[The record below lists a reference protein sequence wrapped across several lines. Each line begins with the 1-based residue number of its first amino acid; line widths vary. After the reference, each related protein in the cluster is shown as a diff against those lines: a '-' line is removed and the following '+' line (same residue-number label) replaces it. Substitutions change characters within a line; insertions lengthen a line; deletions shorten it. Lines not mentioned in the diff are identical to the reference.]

1 MRGIVFF
8 LASTRG
14 NMTTMR
20 DVLLIGP
27 ATPTMLT
34 KLQRNGN
41 CNIITES
48 ELLASDGDMDK
59 DDCDNNS
66 HPAPPPH
73 YLKKY
78 GHTIEYVLTNG
89 HDGLPPSYLPSLPNL
104 KLISCNGVGYDAIP
118 ATQAID
124 RGIVITHTPGVLDAE
139 TSTTAIL
146 LLLACYRNLLSC
158 ERYARSGDWSSSG
171 GKPHPLSRTADGR
184 RVGILGMGRIGTA
197 IADKLEAFGSRV
209 SYHTRTEKTFDRDRE
224 YRYYPN
230 LIDMARQVECLICIV
245 PGGQSTRHIVNREIL
260 DALGPQGILINVA
273 RGTVVDEDALVS
285 ALRDGTLGGAGLD
298 VYEEE
303 PSIPEE
309 LRGMDNVVLLP
320 HVGSATVETR
330 GRMGDLAVDNI
341 LECMTKGISGI
352 LTPVPEC
359 KHLLTS

>member
-1 MRGIVFF
+1 MRGIVFL
-8 LASTRG
+8 LASIT
-14 NMTTMR
+14 TTMR

-34 KLQRNGN
+34 KLRENGN

-48 ELLASDGDMDK
+48 EILRNDGDMEK
-59 DDCDNNS
+59 DDGDNNS
-66 HPAPPPH
+66 HSTTLR
-73 YLKKY
+73 YLKKH

-89 HDGLPPSYLPSLPNL
+89 HDGLPPTYLPSLPNL

-118 ATQAID
+118 VSQAVD
-124 RGIVITHTPGVLDAE
+124 RGILITHTPGVLDAE

-146 LLLACYRNLLSC
+146 LFLACYREILSC

-171 GKPHPLSRTADGR
+171 GAPHPLGRTADGR
-184 RVGILGMGRIGTA
+184 RVGVLGMGRIGRA
-197 IADKLEAFGSRV
+197 IAGKLEAFGSQV
-209 SYHTRTEKTFDRDRE
+209 SYHTRTEVAFDPDRG
-224 YRYYPN
+224 YRYCPD
-230 LIDMARQVECLICIV
+230 LLDMARRVECLVCIV
-245 PGGQSTRHIVNREIL
+245 PGGRATRHIVNREVL

-273 RGTVVDEDALVS
+273 RGTVVDEDALIS

-330 GRMGDLAVDNI
+330 EAMGDLAVDNI
-341 LECMTKGISGI
+341 LACMTKGSGGI

-359 KHLLTS
+359 RHLLTS